1 MRILCYISMREG
13 ICMEMQLSN
22 EDIMR
27 LKLISKFFKGFA
39 DYSRLCIFESLM
51 DGEKTVTEI
60 IDFTGFAQSKI
71 SNHLKCLRE
80 GDLVDARQEGKY
92 IYYSIKDEKAKS
104 ILSLA
109 KELLKDASEE
119 KYNCMRY

>member
-1 MRILCYISMREG
+1 
-13 ICMEMQLSN
+13 MEMQLSN

-39 DYSRLCIFESLM
+39 DYSRLCIFQSLL

-60 IDFTGFAQSKI
+60 IDYTGFSQSKI

-80 GDLVDARQEGKY
+80 SDLVEARQDGKF
-92 IYYSIKDEKAKS
+92 IYYEIKDEKIKM
-104 ILSLA
+104 ILSIA
-109 KELLKDASEE
+109 TEVIKDVSEE
-119 KYNCMRY
+119 KLNCMKY

>member
-1 MRILCYISMREG
+1 
-13 ICMEMQLSN
+13 MEVQIKN
-22 EDIMR
+22 EDIIR

-60 IDFTGFAQSKI
+60 TDYTGFSQSKI

-80 GDLVDARQEGKY
+80 SDLVDAKQDGKY
-92 IYYSIKDEKAKS
+92 IYYNIKDEKIKS
-104 ILSLA
+104 ILSIA
-109 KELLKDASEE
+109 KDIIKDTSEE
-119 KYNCMRY
+119 KYNCMKY

>member
-1 MRILCYISMREG
+1 
-13 ICMEMQLSN
+13 MQGKLNN

-39 DYSRLCIFESLM
+39 DYSRLCIFECLM
-51 DGEKTVTEI
+51 DGDKTVTEI
-60 IDFTGFAQSKI
+60 IDYTDFSQSKI

-80 GDLVDARQEGKY
+80 SDLVDARQDGKF
-92 IYYSIKDEKAKS
+92 IYYKIKDEKIKT

-109 KELLKDASEE
+109 NDLLKDVSEE
-119 KYNCMRY
+119 KYNCMKY

>member
-1 MRILCYISMREG
+1 
-13 ICMEMQLSN
+13 MQGKLNN

-39 DYSRLCIFESLM
+39 DYSRLCIFECLM

-60 IDFTGFAQSKI
+60 IDYTDFSQSKI

-80 GDLVDARQEGKY
+80 SDLVDARQDGKF
-92 IYYSIKDEKAKS
+92 IYYKIKDEKIKT

-109 KELLKDASEE
+109 NDLLKDVSEE
-119 KYNCMRY
+119 KYNCMKY